1 MSSFNPRHKIAT
13 RTRLTE
19 VRYEIRGELARRA
32 RELEA
37 QGRKLIK
44 LNIGNPG
51 AFGFRAPEHLQA
63 AIAGRIERTD
73 PYTHQQGLPEAREA
87 IAAFHKTR
95 GTPNASPERVFVG
108 NGVSEL
114 IDIALRALLNPG
126 EEVLVPSPD
135 YPLWSAATILNDGRP
150 VYYKLDRENG
160 FLPDPEQI
168 ESLVSSRTRAIVLIN
183 PNNPT
188 GTSYP
193 RALLERIVEIARR
206 YRLLLLVDE
215 IYDGILYDDA
225 TFQPVAPLAG
235 DLPCLSFGGLSK
247 VHRACGWR
255 IGWAVLSGD
264 ALACGDFHHAMDLL
278 GALRLCANV
287 PGQFAIEQALHGADT
302 IGELVR
308 PGGRLYE
315 TRRALIDSCT
325 ASEHLSLVTPAGALY
340 GFPRVVGDAAQGFD
354 DHEFALEMLEQED
367 VLIVPGT
374 SFNVP
379 YRDHFRVT
387 LLPEAPV
394 LREVFARIERVLAR
408 RAEQAQRSSAVA

>member
-1 MSSFNPRHKIAT
+1 MQPHHPRHRIAT
-13 RTRLTE
+13 RTRLLE

-32 RELEA
+32 RELEG
-37 QGRKLIK
+37 QGRELIK

-51 AFGFRAPEHLQA
+51 AFGFRAPEHLQQ
-63 AIAGRIERTD
+63 AITGQIERTD
-73 PYTHQQGLPEAREA
+73 PYTHQQGLPQAREA
-87 IAAFHKTR
+87 IAAFHRAR

-114 IDIALRALLNPG
+114 IDISLRALLNPG

-150 VYYKLDRENG
+150 VFYKCDRENG

-168 ESLVSSRTRAIVLIN
+168 ESLISSRTRAIVLIN

-188 GTSYP
+188 GANYP
-193 RALLERIVEIARR
+193 RDLLERIIEIARR

-215 IYDGILYDDA
+215 IYDGVLYDDA
-225 TFQPVAPLAG
+225 LFQPVAPLAG
-235 DLPCLSFGGLSK
+235 DLPCVSFGGLSK

-255 IGWAVLSGD
+255 VGWAVLSGD
-264 ALACGDFHHAMDLL
+264 PIACGDFHHALDLL
-278 GALRLCANV
+278 GALRLCSNV
-287 PGQFAIEQALHGADT
+287 PGQLAIEQALHGADT
-302 IGELVR
+302 IGPLCR

-315 TRRALIDSCT
+315 TRRALIDNCA
-325 ASEHLSLVTPAGALY
+325 ASPHLSLVAPAGALY
-340 GFPRVVGDAAQGFD
+340 GFPRVVGDAAHGFD
-354 DHEFALEMLEQED
+354 DHDFALQLLEQEN

-394 LREVFARIERVLAR
+394 LREVMARIDRVLER
-408 RAEQAQRSSAVA
+408 RADATRRGSAVA

>member
-1 MSSFNPRHKIAT
+1 MSPPSLKT
-13 RTRLTE
+13 RTRLSE

-32 RELEA
+32 RELET
-37 QGRKLIK
+37 QGRSLIK

-51 AFGFRAPEHLQA
+51 AFGFRAPEHLQR
-63 AIAGRIERTD
+63 AIADHIAGTV

-87 IAAFHKTR
+87 IAAFHKSR
-95 GTPNASPERVFVG
+95 GTPNASPERVFIG

-114 IDIALRALLNPG
+114 IDISLRALLNPG
-126 EEVLVPSPD
+126 DEVLVPSPD

-150 VYYKLDRENG
+150 VFYRCDEANG

-168 ESLVSSRTRAIVLIN
+168 ESLVSPRTRAIVLIN

-188 GTSYP
+188 GANYS
-193 RALLERIVEIARR
+193 RELLERIVAIAAKHH
-206 YRLLLLVDE
+206 LLLMCDE
-215 IYDGILYDDA
+215 IYDGILYDDEV
-225 TFQPVAPLAG
+225 FQPLAPLAG

-255 IGWAVLSGD
+255 VGWAVLSGD
-264 ALACGDFHHAMDLL
+264 PLAIGDFHHAMDLL

-287 PGQFAIEQALHGADT
+287 PGQFAIEQALHGIDT
-302 IGELVR
+302 ITPLCQ

-315 TRRALIDSCT
+315 TRRVLIESCD
-325 ASEHLSLVTPAGALY
+325 ASEHLQLVIPQGALY
-340 GFPRVVGDAAQGFD
+340 GFPAVVGDAARGFD
-354 DHEFALEMLEQED
+354 DHAFALEMLETED
-367 VLIVPGT
+367 VLLVPGT

-379 YRDHFRVT
+379 YRNHFRVT

-394 LREVFARIERVLAR
+394 LREVFVRIDRVLAR
-408 RAEQAQRSSAVA
+408 RLETRHARTAALA